1 MTPHEMAK
9 AYALEKAGLRWEQRD
24 NWRDQDRTAY
34 LGALAEFRQLNPHL
48 FTAEELASAETYAS
62 AAAAPA
68 PEFSYINAFIEEAG
82 AQVKNLNAELNP
94 FAEENRAKTRSFLT
108 GLAALAAVV
117 FFGVLAFRTSPRN
130 PSPTPPGGDDLFAAR
145 VPAAPK
151 KRKRKQ

>member
-1 MTPHEMAK
+1 MTPNEMAK
-9 AYALEKAGLRWEQRD
+9 AYALDKAGLKWDQRD

-34 LGALAEFRQLNPHL
+34 LAGIAEFRQQNPHL
-48 FTAEELASAETYAS
+48 FSQDEMKAAENYAS
-62 AAAAPA
+62 AAATPA
-68 PEFSYINAFIEEAG
+68 PSFSYIDTFLEEAG

-130 PSPTPPGGDDLFAAR
+130 PSPTPPGGDDLFRER

-151 KRKRKQ
+151 RRRKK